1 MKTDTYAIVP
11 VSLYDIPGMETWLE
25 EQANQGLFPLHLGSY
40 AHFTRCGVP
49 GTRFRLEPFGKGE
62 TDPAPERL
70 SLYKQAGWAYA
81 MPVGNVYH
89 LFYAEDPAAPE
100 LYSDWS
106 SRGMSLERLAKQVRR
121 LRYQNWL
128 VLGAILLIFLSA
140 VFIATTFSPLRR
152 FDVQPDPWVQLP
164 LLLLDFTHPFL
175 VLAIFYLPVS
185 ARSAKKQHKV
195 LLDTYQNLSQGLP
208 PPPSPG
214 PSKAIRRENLL
225 GLLMLPVLILFW
237 IVNFFHIGETVPLEG
252 FRRPYIALE
261 QLEQVP
267 VVHWEALYRDPLPQN
282 DNQVKRDFSLLA
294 PTWYTVSERVYRNPR
309 NGTNSIWMDA
319 TYLRLLL
326 PAMAR
331 PIARATLDRM
341 RLVNVY
347 WVYEEAEYPGLDF
360 VILAWEEGEEAAADR
375 FQMAAL
381 GRGGHVA
388 VFRYYGPEHLANR
401 LELLASAVQ

>member
-1 MKTDTYAIVP
+1 MRSTFKVVP
-11 VSLYDIPGMETWLE
+11 VSLYDIQGMEAWLE
-25 EQANQGLFPLHLGSY
+25 EQANQGLFPLRLGSY
-40 AHFTRCGVP
+40 ARFARRGVP
-49 GTRFRLEPFGKGE
+49 GTRFRLEPFGRKE
-62 TDPAPERL
+62 SDPALERL
-70 SLYKQAGWAYA
+70 ALYRQAGWEYA
-81 MPVGNVYH
+81 MPVANTYH
-89 LFYAEDPAAPE
+89 LFYTEDPAAPE
-100 LYSDWS
+100 LYSDWP
-106 SRGMSLERLAKQVRR
+106 SRGVSLERMAKKVRH
-121 LRYQNWL
+121 LRYQSWL
-128 VLGAILLIFLSA
+128 ALGMILLVFLSV
-140 VFIATTFSPLRR
+140 VFFAGAFSPLRR
-152 FDVQPDPWVQLP
+152 FDVQPDPWACLP
-164 LLLLDFTHPFL
+164 LLLLDFTHPLL
-175 VLAIFYLPVS
+175 VLGILYLPVA

-214 PSKAIRRENLL
+214 PSKAIRRENLF

-237 IVNFFHIGETVPLEG
+237 VVNFFHIGEVVPLED

-267 VVHWEALYRDPLPQN
+267 VVHWEELYRDSSLES
-282 DNQVKRDFSLLA
+282 DNQVKREVSVLA

-319 TYLRLLL
+319 TYLRLLF

-331 PIARATLDRM
+331 PIAEATLDRM

-347 WVYEEAEYPGLDF
+347 WAYEETEYPGLDF

-375 FQMAAL
+375 LQMAAL

-388 VFRYYGPEHLANR
+388 VFRYYGPENLANR